1 MRVIAWYNRRA
12 RDVRRAAGQGASV
25 DQGDER
31 QHEHDRAAEAPAE
44 KASDQSAA
52 TGAEH
57 AEPVLE
63 TASARSDSPPL
74 GAPLSPGDTVEF
86 FEVERLLSDLPDQR
100 VYLAHERA
108 ENGSTHERAR
118 VLLIE
123 RPAGASGD
131 AERIVA
137 LRLRH
142 PRLLAPGLFARR
154 DQREYVV
161 TPALVT
167 EEGEPLGSS
176 RELAPMD
183 LFDTLR
189 AGTGLADALS
199 YLHRNDVV
207 HQRIAPDMIV
217 IQQGRAFLTGLE
229 GGRCVAPGSDE
240 LAALAARDANDLALA
255 LGALAGVAPD
265 EPEQENIEREN
276 IRRIT
281 AYGRDGSFAS
291 AAEVAGACS
300 AALENST
307 RALPVPPAGEMGA
320 GVALTTGAATT
331 VGMVRAQNQD
341 ACAAMLLD
349 IYDDQ
354 SAGVPLG
361 IFLVADG
368 MGGEAHGEIASRIA
382 ARLIPV
388 DMASAFGLPLLRGPA
403 RFGGDAH
410 DGAGGEDGAGDT
422 AGTGTN
428 GGESQQEE
436 ASASEGTTDALEH
449 ALTHAIGVAN
459 TRIREMVTTIGRASG
474 TTLTALATRG
484 SQAVLAHIGDSRA
497 YLLRG
502 DVLAQLTEDHSV
514 LARLQAMDH
523 PLLSDPDVF
532 VPRSML
538 YRSLGQED
546 EVGADLLE
554 LELAPGDRVLLCSDG
569 LWDELDGQTIGTI
582 LASATDPHECA
593 QQLVAAANA
602 AGGHDNSTA
611 VVVFVRMVPEDA
623 AAALPRAELDG
634 DLDGELAGGPLPAAQ
649 EPGL

>member
-1 MRVIAWYNRRA
+1 M
-12 RDVRRAAGQGASV
+12 
-25 DQGDER
+25 DQGDEQR
-31 QHEHDRAAEAPAE
+31 DERDRAAQAPADT
-44 KASDQSAA
+44 AGDQDIA
-52 TGAEH
+52 TGQEGAEL
-57 AEPVLE
+57 AAPSESAPSEP
-63 TASARSDSPPL
+63 PPL
-74 GAPLSPGDTVEF
+74 GAPLAPGDAVEF
-86 FEVERLLSDLPDQR
+86 FEVERLLSDLPNQR

-108 ENGSTHERAR
+108 ENGSVRETAR
-118 VLLIE
+118 VVLIE
-123 RPAGASGD
+123 WPVGASGD
-131 AERIVA
+131 AERIA
-137 LRLRH
+137 GLRLRH

-154 DQREYVV
+154 HEREYVV

-167 EEGEPLGSS
+167 AEGEPLKPS
-176 RELAPMD
+176 RDLAPLD

-189 AGTGLADALS
+189 AGAGLADALS

-207 HQRIAPDMIV
+207 HQRIATDKIV
-217 IQQGRAFLTGLE
+217 IYQGRAYLAGLD
-229 GGRCVAPGSDE
+229 GGRCVESGSGE

-255 LGALAGVAPD
+255 LGALAGLSPD

-276 IRRIT
+276 IRRIA
-281 AYGRDGSFAS
+281 AYGRDGSFTS

-307 RALPVPPAGEMGA
+307 RALPVPPADEMGTGITLA
-320 GVALTTGAATT
+320 SGAATS
-331 VGMVRAQNQD
+331 VGMVRSQNQD
-341 ACAAMLLD
+341 ACATMLLD

-354 SAGVPLG
+354 GAGVPLG

-382 ARLIPV
+382 ARLVPAE
-388 DMASAFGLPLLRGPA
+388 MASVFSLPLVREPA
-403 RFGGDAH
+403 RFDGGAQ
-410 DGAGGEDGAGDT
+410 DGAGGERADNGAESMARENGARPEQKEADASTPT
-422 AGTGTN
+422 A
-428 GGESQQEE
+428 
-436 ASASEGTTDALEH
+436 DALEH
-449 ALTHAIGVAN
+449 ALTHAIGAAN
-459 TRIREMVTTIGRASG
+459 ARIREMVTAIGRASG
-474 TTLTALATRG
+474 TTLTALALYG

-554 LELAPGDRVLLCSDG
+554 LELAPGDRVLICSDG
-569 LWDELDGQTIGTI
+569 LWDELDGQTIGSL
-582 LASATDPHECA
+582 LAAATNPHEGA
-593 QQLVAAANA
+593 HQLVAAANA

-611 VVVFVRMVPEDA
+611 VVVFVQAVPEDA

-634 DLDGELAGGPLPAAQ
+634 ELDSELAGGPLPAAQ